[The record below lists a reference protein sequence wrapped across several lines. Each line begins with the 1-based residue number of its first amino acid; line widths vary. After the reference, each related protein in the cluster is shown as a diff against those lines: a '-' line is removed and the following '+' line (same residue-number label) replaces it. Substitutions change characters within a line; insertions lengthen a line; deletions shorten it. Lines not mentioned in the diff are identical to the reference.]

1 VTTLAAF
8 VPSPDHV
15 FPGHPEEPGRL
26 SQVKTDRDGVEWIA
40 AKPALPEEISRVHTK
55 ELVQSIQ
62 LVCEREPGI
71 IDFAPTYVT
80 STSFEDSLLA
90 AGATLD
96 VTRKVMAGEAS
107 NGFAIVRP
115 PGHHAE
121 PQRSM
126 GFCIFNNI
134 AIAAQDALE
143 RGAQRALIVDYDA
156 HHGNGS
162 QAYTWGNERVAY
174 LSTHQEHIY
183 PGSGTIEDAPHA
195 RKRIVNV
202 PLPERSG
209 DIAFSHITSQLIAP
223 FIQNFQPSLILVS
236 AGFDSH
242 WSDPLTS
249 LGLTNAG
256 FHSISKALVELAGE
270 WCKGRIVFVL
280 EGGYNPVN
288 VAQGVEAVFAALT
301 GTAAG
306 ADSDGP
312 SPYREPQIETRVE
325 SIRKL
330 HGFQL

>member
-1 VTTLAAF
+1 VTTFATF
-8 VPSPDHV
+8 VLSPDHV

-26 SQVKTDRDGVEWIA
+26 SQVKADRPGVDWFK
-40 AKPALPEEISRVHTK
+40 AKPALPEEITRVHSK

-71 IDFAPTYVT
+71 IDYAPTFVT
-80 STSFEDSLLA
+80 ATSYEDSLMA
-90 AGATLD
+90 AGGTLEL
-96 VTRKVMAGEAS
+96 TRKVIGGEAS

-134 AIAAQDALE
+134 AIAAQDALGHGTK
-143 RGAQRALIVDYDA
+143 RVLIVDFDA
-156 HHGNGS
+156 HHGNGT
-162 QAYTWGNERVAY
+162 QAYAWGNERVAY

-195 RKRIVNV
+195 RQRIVNV

-209 DIAFSHITSQLIAP
+209 DIAFAHITSQLIIP

-249 LGLTNAG
+249 LGLTAG
-256 FHSISKALVELAGE
+256 GFFLLSRKLVELAGE

-280 EGGYNPVN
+280 EGGYNPGN
-288 VAQGVEAVFAALT
+288 VARGVDAVFAALT
-301 GTAAG
+301 GSAAG
-306 ADSDGP
+306 VDSDSP
-312 SPYREPQIETRVE
+312 SPYHEPQIETRVE
-325 SIRKL
+325 SIRKF
-330 HGFQL
+330 HEF